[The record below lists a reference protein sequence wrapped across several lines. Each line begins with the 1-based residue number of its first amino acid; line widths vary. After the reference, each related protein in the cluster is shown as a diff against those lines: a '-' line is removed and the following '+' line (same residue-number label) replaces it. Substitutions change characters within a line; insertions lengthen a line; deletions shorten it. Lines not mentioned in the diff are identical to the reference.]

1 MLHTVY
7 NQQINKYI
15 RVEVIYENYPVIA
28 GTDELS
34 VILRFRY
41 VGPLDVQP
49 KPTQQ
54 SPKKTVLNQHE
65 RQKSLGLSSDPGT
78 GRSSVDSSR
87 KTSQDNGGGWFG
99 GRLSKQLSS
108 ATRSLFLQQLDAVD
122 EKHQGDGT
130 STGLNSNGVGV
141 GAGAGVG
148 VNKVKKH
155 ETEVYLGFTQVLGYY
170 TLNDKIIDTS
180 IFEDLQR
187 QTVIGGKLA
196 GINGLTAPLNVRS
209 GPGGGSVG
217 GGLGGVGGLVAR
229 GSALGSLFNTELGDL
244 GTSDAFSDG
253 DLDHLVP
260 FYSTGQ
266 SILFS
271 DIQFNNTVPESQL
284 PAQLQSQKQ
293 NQAGQQSN
301 EVGS

>member
-41 VGPLDVQP
+41 VGPLDVKP

-54 SPKKTVLNQHE
+54 SPKKTPLNQHE
-65 RQKSLGLSSDPGT
+65 KQQSLGLSLDS
-78 GRSSVDSSR
+78 GRLSMDSSR
-87 KTSQDNGGGWFG
+87 KASQDNGGGWFG
-99 GRLSKQLSS
+99 GRLSRQLST

-122 EKHQGDGT
+122 EKQQGHNANP
-130 STGLNSNGVGV
+130 NSNGVRNGV
-141 GAGAGVG
+141 DAGGTGAG

-155 ETEVYLGFTQVLGYY
+155 EMEVYLGFTQVLGYY

-209 GPGGGSVG
+209 GPGGGNVG
-217 GGLGGVGGLVAR
+217 GGLGGVGGLVALMV
-229 GSALGSLFNTELGDL
+229 S
-244 GTSDAFSDG
+244 
-253 DLDHLVP
+253 
-260 FYSTGQ
+260 
-266 SILFS
+266 
-271 DIQFNNTVPESQL
+271 
-284 PAQLQSQKQ
+284 
-293 NQAGQQSN
+293 
-301 EVGS
+301 